1 MAFIY
6 ILFHLMVYPYFY
18 SDFCNYKDF
27 RSYEEMFK
35 ASFLGPEQECIVHLD
50 GNMYLDL
57 NWNIF
62 VYFMTFPLP
71 YLCFLLAMKNLNKYI
86 SNKVMIYIS
95 SPSKYL
101 INDISFI
108 YLQALK
114 WILRVTLCMSVVLL
128 KNYLF
133 HKLGTGMEF
142 KLQERIFHF
151 EKIFYCFVLYSLIN
165 LPIIGLTLALEWMIS
180 AVIRNWKSLL
190 WFFMVGLLSTR
201 IYDLVLLDVCHF
213 HHTFLSNH

>member
-35 ASFLGPEQECIVHLD
+35 VSFLGPEQECIFIE
-50 GNMYLDL
+50 GNVFHDL

-133 HKLGTGMEF
+133 HKLGTGLEF
-142 KLQERIFHF
+142 KLPKKILHF
-151 EKIFYCFVLYSLIN
+151 QKTFYCFVLYSLIN
-165 LPIIGLTLALEWMIS
+165 LPIIGLTLALEWIIS
-180 AVIRNWKSLL
+180 AFIRNLKQIILV
-190 WFFMVGLLSTR
+190 FIMTAYGLYL
-201 IYDLVLLDVCHF
+201 LVL
-213 HHTFLSNH
+213 